1 MVRGRSVRRSGD
13 MASFVCLKVC
23 PLVSVGYRG
32 AGRAKVTRLQQPP
45 IAEREESLVIAKH
58 HVSNTLIPSM
68 SSVPVIAV

>member
-1 MVRGRSVRRSGD
+1 

-23 PLVSVGYRG
+23 PLVSVGYTG

-58 HVSNTLIPSM
+58 HVI
-68 SSVPVIAV
+68 